1 MTTPTPRP
9 HPGQHGHRQG
19 MPLPGSHLPGAAPEP
34 EPADPALVRAEVRE
48 LLAELEAGAGHADAG
63 VDLIRRA
70 KILEQ
75 AHDVLVEALATVD
88 KI

>member
-9 HPGQHGHRQG
+9 HPGPHGHRQG
-19 MPLPGSHLPGAAPEP
+19 MPLPGGHLPGAGP
-34 EPADPALVRAEVRE
+34 EPADPALVRAEVGE
-48 LLAELEAGAGHADAG
+48 LLAELAAGAGHADAG

>member
-1 MTTPTPRP
+1 MSTPTPRP
-9 HPGQHGHRQG
+9 HPGPQGHRPEV
-19 MPLPGSHLPGAAPEP
+19 PLPGSHLPGAGP